1 MVLCSVGWLE
11 VESTQTDTT
20 IHCTSNHHT
29 EHKTMA
35 YSNML
40 HRYKTLPITQQAT
53 YEEYN
58 TLN

>member
-1 MVLCSVGWLE
+1 MVLCSVEWLE
-11 VESTQTDTT
+11 VENTQTDTT

-40 HRYKTLPITQQAT
+40 HRYKT
-53 YEEYN
+53 
-58 TLN
+58 